1 MKKIDKLILSS
12 FLGPFFLT
20 FLVVVFIL
28 LTQHMLKY
36 FDDIVGKDLGI
47 EVLAQLLFYFAI
59 FMTPIAIP
67 LAVLL
72 SSLMT
77 FGNLGEHFEL
87 TAIKSAGI
95 SLLRTLLPIFIFVLG
110 LTVLAF
116 YSNNYFVPKAALEA
130 YSLLYDIK
138 QKKPALDLKEG
149 AFYNGIPDF
158 SIKVNKKHSDGK
170 TIEDVIIYDHRG
182 QSGNKNVTL
191 ADSGAMYTVHDD
203 MYLKLEL
210 FNGHSYE
217 EGSAAGSPTTN
228 TKGKKETFSKAKFS
242 RSEFVLDL
250 SSFGLDRTDKSLF
263 EGNRIMRNLSQLEG
277 DVDSVETAI
286 KEKKLQVFSEA
297 AFAFYYHLRGD
308 SIPMPAD
315 LKAFKEHKEAIRAEK
330 ERLEQLKRMKERD
343 SIKAAV
349 AAADTT
355 ETTDVKAKRE
365 GAIDQYNKRIA
376 KLEQNSEAKKVPEKK
391 KKVPEKKSKP
401 AKKTADPV
409 KPSIDRSGIK
419 KAVSKSLQV
428 DTAQQR
434 DTVKTKTKEE
444 IVAELMADSTDVEKT
459 LQTSLN
465 MARQVKSKLLTNN
478 ARLERLA
485 YVRNS
490 YEIQWHKILA
500 NSAACIIMFLIG
512 APLGA
517 IIKRGGLG
525 IPVLISIIFFIIFYV
540 ISMMGEKWAKQ
551 GLVDPTYA
559 LWAANAILLPIGL
572 FFLKQARNDAR
583 LFDTDF
589 YNVMIDRVKTWFGKR
604 KKTKQDSL

>member
-12 FLGPFFLT
+12 FIGPFFLT

-47 EVLAQLLFYFAI
+47 EVLSQLLFYFAI

-95 SLLRTLLPIFIFVLG
+95 SLLRALLPIFVFVLG

-149 AFYNGIPDF
+149 AFYSGIPNF
-158 SIKVNKKHSDGK
+158 SIKVNKKHSDGR
-170 TIEDVIIYDHRG
+170 TIEDVIIYDHREA
-182 QSGNKNVTL
+182 SGNKNVTL
-191 ADSGAMYTVHDD
+191 ADSGAMYTIHDER
-203 MYLKLEL
+203 YLKLEL
-210 FNGHSYE
+210 FDGHTYA
-217 EGSAAGSPTTN
+217 EGSAAGSQVTGV
-228 TKGKKETFSKAKFS
+228 KGKKETFRRAKFK

-277 DVDSVETAI
+277 DVDSVTTEI
-286 KEKKLQVFSEA
+286 LEKKLQVFSES
-297 AFAFYYHLRGD
+297 AFAFYYHLRDD
-308 SIPMPAD
+308 SIAMSND
-315 LKAFKEHKEAIRAEK
+315 LEVYKAYKDSLRAEK
-330 ERLEQLKRMKERD
+330 QRQKQIRLKEKND
-343 SIKAAV
+343 SIKATKKVLDVESLKENSVKGSKAMLGKPKQEIEAKKKTPAQKIAKAKPKISRTKIKKDIIATV
-349 AAADTT
+349 EADTT
-355 ETTDVKAKRE
+355 VQK
-365 GAIDQYNKRIA
+365 
-376 KLEQNSEAKKVPEKK
+376 
-391 KKVPEKKSKP
+391 
-401 AKKTADPV
+401 
-409 KPSIDRSGIK
+409 
-419 KAVSKSLQV
+419 
-428 DTAQQR
+428 
-434 DTVKTKTKEE
+434 DTVKTKTKAD
-444 IVAELMADSTDVEKT
+444 IVADLMADSTDVQRT
-459 LQTSLN
+459 LQSSLN

-478 ARLERLA
+478 TRIERLQ
-485 YVRNS
+485 YVRNV

-500 NSAACIIMFLIG
+500 NSVACIVMFLIG

-517 IIKRGGLG
+517 IIKKGGLG

-540 ISMMGEKWAKQ
+540 ISMTGEKWAKQ
-551 GLVDPTYA
+551 GLTDPILA
-559 LWAANAILLPIGL
+559 MWAANAILLPIGL
-572 FFLKQARNDAR
+572 FFLRQARNDAR
-583 LFDTDF
+583 LFETDF
-589 YNVMIDRVKTWFGKR
+589 YNVMIDKAKTWFKKQR
-604 KKTKQDSL
+604 KKTNQDSI